1 MRVRP
6 VPFRHAVLDGKGVAA
21 LLLALCSAPVLAS
34 TGVDDAAIDVIDPGT
49 ASSVV
54 AVEMNPRIASILREI
69 FEETVPGGQ
78 AVEYATP
85 ASLPSAAP
93 LARVIAPDLREQSRD
108 VDEAR
113 IDTSESDLTR
123 IKTNVSGASE
133 DELSRFRRQ
142 MFRTDI

>member
-6 VPFRHAVLDGKGVAA
+6 KGFPAAAPGGISAAA
-21 LLLALCSAPVLAS
+21 LLLAFFCAPALAS
-34 TGVDDAAIDVIDPGT
+34 TGVEDIAIDVDPGT

-54 AVEMNPRIASILREI
+54 AVELNPRVASILREI

-78 AVEYATP
+78 AVEHATP

-113 IDTSESDLTR
+113 IDKSESDLTR

>member
-6 VPFRHAVLDGKGVAA
+6 EAFPDAAPRGISTAA
-21 LLLALCSAPVLAS
+21 LLLAFCCAPALAS
-34 TGVDDAAIDVIDPGT
+34 TGVEDIDVVDPGT
-49 ASSVV
+49 VSSVV
-54 AVEMNPRIASILREI
+54 AVELNPRVASILREI

-78 AVEYATP
+78 AVEHATP
-85 ASLPSAAP
+85 VSLPSAAP

-108 VDEAR
+108 VDEVR
-113 IDTSESDLTR
+113 IDRSESDLTR
-123 IKTNVSGASE
+123 VKTNVSGASE